1 MAANVDD
8 VNRPLMAAQSTPL
21 AAAERATASGGEGD
35 AERYRDEVSLQGQR
49 ARGLYFSAP
58 MARRLGPQ
66 GIIRNLRGSRLDA
79 AVIDVKDDAGRIT
92 YATEL
97 PEFQSSR
104 HVFLRDA
111 PGFVRE
117 LKAAGIYTV
126 ARVVCFNDPVLPK
139 LYPERAVIDT
149 RPGHA
154 GQVWNLHKGR
164 NTWLDP
170 SNEQN
175 HDLLIALAREVQAL
189 GFDEIQLDYIR
200 FPVDEGAKFATF
212 PGERGRPRR
221 EILLGFL
228 RRMDEALHIPM
239 GVDVF
244 GLTAFRQGDPAGLGQ
259 SLEDWAAHVEV
270 FSPMLYVNGMKPW
283 MHDKQQERA
292 GLLVAAGVK
301 SLRERV
307 GSEPVI
313 RPFLQAFENGADYY
327 NGEFVAEQ
335 IRGARNGGGDGFLFW
350 HPASTYAMVR
360 EGMAGATG
368 EIPFRIDERASA
380 RQRRAAQKRS
390 TLVSSAAQ
398 AEPSAAVS
406 GDDARRPPQGS

>member
-1 MAANVDD
+1 MAASAADGGEAELLALAQHV
-8 VNRPLMAAQSTPL
+8 PLT
-21 AAAERATASGGEGD
+21 AAARVGPPPATDDPG
-35 AERYRDEVSLQGQR
+35 RYRDEVSPQGQR

-58 MARRLGPQ
+58 MARRLGAA
-66 GIIRNLRGSRLDA
+66 GIIKNLRGSRLDA

-92 YATEL
+92 FATEL

-111 PGFVRE
+111 PAFVRE
-117 LKAAGIYTV
+117 LKAAGIYTI

-170 SNEQN
+170 ANEKN
-175 HDLLIALAREVQAL
+175 HDLLIALGREVEAL

-200 FPVDEGAKFATF
+200 FPVDEGTRFAVF
-212 PGERGRPRR
+212 PAEAGRPRR

-228 RRMDEALHIPM
+228 RRMDEALHIPL

-244 GLTAFRQGDPAGLGQ
+244 GLTAFRHGDPAGLGQ

-270 FSPMLYVNGMKPW
+270 FSPMLYVNGMKTW

-292 GLLVAAGVK
+292 GLLVAAGVN

-307 GSEPVI
+307 GPEPVI

-335 IRGARNGGGDGFLFW
+335 IRGARSGGGDGFLFW

-360 EGMAGATG
+360 QGMAGATG

-380 RQRRAAQKRS
+380 RQQRATRKRA
-390 TLVSSAAQ
+390 TLVSSADQ

-406 GDDARRPPQGS
+406 GDVRQGS